1 MTAKLNRAVRCT
13 AAVLAA
19 VAIGAGA
26 TACDSSGD
34 SSSKA
39 AGSHSDAALDL
50 SSSGKQSGSQD
61 KAGTDD
67 SATDN
72 TASDNTTSDKAGSGS
87 AGSGKAGAQESA
99 GKHVR
104 TTAQQGSRT
113 DAVNPASATS
123 GTSRCHTDELGYTW
137 GGPHG
142 GRPDMDTTYQQ
153 QVTIRLTNKSTHT
166 CTLRGFPGVS
176 LISQSGET
184 WDLQRSGDTPSTLT
198 LKPGEDTAMVSMSIL
213 PVQKNDP
220 DVQPFVPSK
229 ILLTPPNETTHV
241 TLAWPYG
248 GAILDQS
255 GATRPGTF
263 VNPVGI
269 G

>member
-61 KAGTDD
+61 KAGTND

-72 TASDNTTSDKAGSGS
+72 TASDNTTSDK